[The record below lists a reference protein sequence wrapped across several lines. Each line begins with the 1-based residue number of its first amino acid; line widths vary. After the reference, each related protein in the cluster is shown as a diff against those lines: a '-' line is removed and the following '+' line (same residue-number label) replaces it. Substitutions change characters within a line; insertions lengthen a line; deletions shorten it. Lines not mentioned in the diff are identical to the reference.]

1 MANEVV
7 RDSDATFTELERRIV
22 LEARARVVAY
32 PLCTMDSV
40 EGSPTLAKLF
50 SKFPVTADAS
60 AITDGTSLSNTGI
73 NNTSVTGTCAGVGL
87 VTDVTDQ
94 SATGSLLDVAAV
106 ATNFG
111 RALTNK
117 MEVDIT
123 ALYASFSTVVGT
135 SGADLTLGNWQ
146 TAIYNLE
153 LNNEDNQIVSVV
165 HPIQAFDAR
174 SGITAA
180 GGSVYSNP
188 QEFGGGLVAGVNQ
201 GAMKGSLFGVPV
213 FISSTVPTAN
223 SGADRAGGMF
233 AAQRALV
240 FLWKWGPRIETLRA
254 PKLPGTTVAL
264 TACYTV
270 FELVDLAGV
279 ALVTDA

>member
-7 RDSDATFTELERRIV
+7 RDSDATYTELERRIL

-32 PLCTMDSV
+32 PLCMLDSV
-40 EGSPTLAKLF
+40 EGSPTLVKQYA
-50 SKFPVTADAS
+50 KFPVTADAG
-60 AITDGTSLSNTGI
+60 AITDGTALSNTGI
-73 NNTSVTGTCAGVGL
+73 NPTSVTGTTAGVGI

-106 ATNFG
+106 GVNFA
-111 RALTNK
+111 RSLTNK

-135 SGADLTLGNWQ
+135 SGADISIGNWQ
-146 TAIYNLE
+146 TSIYNLE
-153 LNNEDNQIVSVV
+153 LANEDNEMVSVV
-165 HPIQAFDAR
+165 HPIQAFDLRAA
-174 SGITAA
+174 ITAA
-180 GGSVYSNP
+180 GGGFYSNP
-188 QEFGGGLVAGVNQ
+188 QEFQGGLVANVNQ
-201 GAMKGSLFGVPV
+201 GANKGSLFGVPV

-223 SGADRAGGMF
+223 AGADRAGGMF
-233 AAQRALV
+233 SRSRALM
-240 FLWKWGPRIETLRA
+240 FLWKWAPRIETLRA

-270 FELVDLAGV
+270 FELFDAAGV